1 MMYIAAK
8 DGKTY
13 RISADQVSVWKRAN
27 YEVTEEKQPVEV
39 PEQPKKAAEQGK

>member
-13 RISADQVSVWKRAN
+13 RISAEQVSVWVKAG
-27 YEVTEEKQPVEV
+27 YKITEGKQLAEA
-39 PEQPKKAAEQGK
+39 PEQPKKAAEREK

>member
-27 YEVTEEKQPVEV
+27 YKIIEEKQTAEA
-39 PEQPKKAAEQGK
+39 PEQPKKAAEQDK

>member
-13 RISADQVSVWKRAN
+13 RISAEQVSVWAKVG
-27 YEVTEEKQPVEV
+27 YKITEEKQPAEA
-39 PEQPKKAAEQGK
+39 PEQPKKAAEREK